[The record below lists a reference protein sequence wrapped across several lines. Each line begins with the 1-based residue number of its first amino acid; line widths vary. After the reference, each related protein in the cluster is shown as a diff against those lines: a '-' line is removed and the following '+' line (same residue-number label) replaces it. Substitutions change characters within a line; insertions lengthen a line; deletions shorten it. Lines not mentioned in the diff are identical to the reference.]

1 MCTIIYRMSHDRWHA
16 FNQSEVLNAVQYSV
30 VFPFTGVRCTQRTP
44 GKENNFHK
52 RGSTHTLSQTL
63 TNHSVR
69 ATAITNLFRQGL
81 PTSTVMGVSR
91 HRSAA
96 SLSSYNQ
103 PTEAEKLKNA
113 ALQCWILTCRRRGFV
128 KGMKKTKMLRRL
140 TRFCHEPQHQS

>member
-1 MCTIIYRMSHDRWHA
+1 MPCSILWYFPSLVYG
-16 FNQSEVLNAVQYSV
+16 VLSGPGYWPGPISN
-30 VFPFTGVRCTQRTP
+30 TGPLSTP
-44 GKENNFHK
+44 YTRKGKQLPQA
-52 RGSTHTLSQTL
+52 RYQTL

-81 PTSTVMGVSR
+81 PTSTIMGVSR

-103 PTEAEKLKNA
+103 PTEAEKLKRA
-113 ALQCWILTCRRRGFV
+113 ALLDLDLPKKSFV

-140 TRFCHEPQHQS
+140 TRFCHKPQHQS